1 MRVTNYNDLKKSK
14 KIVATRD
21 TSSQNPNVSC
31 EEVPYKP
38 FTKVETFL
46 KRTVDIIGGSI
57 GVLLFVTALII
68 LFFPYYFSDEK
79 DKGPMLY
86 KQPRYGKNGKI
97 FYIWKFRTMIVDAED
112 YLEKHPEIKLKYL
125 ENGNKLQDD
134 PRVTKIGKFIRSKS
148 IDELPQFLNVL
159 KGEMSLVGPRPI
171 LFFEKKEYGEKLK
184 YLLLCKPGIT
194 GYWTT
199 HGRSKIFYPKRAELE
214 LKYLTYHGTINDL
227 KLMMLTI
234 YQAMKGMDAY

>member
-1 MRVTNYNDLKKSK
+1 MMRIIKHKSK
-14 KIVATRD
+14 ENKKYISKKCAFNRD
-21 TSSQNPNVSC
+21 EYFDGV
-31 EEVPYKP
+31 EIPYKP
-38 FTKVETFL
+38 FTMMENFL
-46 KRTVDIIGGSI
+46 KRSIDIIGGSI
-57 GVLLFVTALII
+57 GTLFFIVAMVV
-68 LFFPYYFSDEK
+68 LFFPYCFSNEK

-97 FYIWKFRTMIVDAED
+97 FYILKFRTMIVDADE

-171 LFFEKKEYGEKLK
+171 LLFEQKEYGKKLK

-199 HGRSKIFYPKRAELE
+199 HGRSKILYPKRAELE
-214 LKYLTYHGTINDL
+214 LTYLTFHSTINDL
-227 KLMMLTI
+227 KLIILTI
-234 YQAMKGMDAY
+234 YQAMRGMDAY